1 MMRPRVREFQ
11 REHELF
17 RTELINLVDQRHPLV
32 KLASTI
38 DWAAAAERFGALY
51 AEGKGR
57 PGVAIRLMVGLHY
70 LKHAFNL
77 SDELVVERWVEN
89 PYWQYFCGEQYFKHT
104 PPIDPSQMTRF
115 RTRIGEAGCE
125 FMLGLTIKAGLATKT
140 VAAASLAII
149 NVDTTVQDKA
159 IAFPTDARLYFK
171 ARASLVRMARKAGIA
186 LKQSF
191 ERLGKRA
198 LMMNGRYAHARQM
211 KRARRE
217 QKRLHTQLGRVMR
230 DVARKIDATIQADA
244 IEGERVRSRFARLL
258 AISGRIHSQKRTRAE
273 GDAPKIYSV
282 HAPEVSCIAKG
293 KAHKKYE
300 FGNKVSVAST
310 SKESFVVGMKS
321 LPGNPF
327 DGHTLKSAI
336 EQVSLLSGV
345 TPKEAYVDRGYKGH
359 GINNDAFGGLR
370 VRIAGTKRGITRA
383 VNKKL
388 KRRNAIEPVIGH
400 LKSDGRLS
408 RNFLKGTQ
416 GDAINAILCGAGHNI
431 RKMLRQLALFIVLRL
446 IAMRH
451 DWRNSVSLPRFV
463 ASTAL
468 Q

>member
-1 MMRPRVREFQ
+1 MKPKAVEFQ

-17 RTELINLVDQRHPLV
+17 RTELINLVDQRHALV

-38 DWAAAAERFGALY
+38 DWDAAAERFGALY

-77 SDELVVERWVEN
+77 SYELVVERWVEN
-89 PYWQYFCGEQYFKHT
+89 PYWQHFCGEQYFKHT

-115 RTRIGEAGCE
+115 RARIGEAGCE
-125 FMLGLTIKAGLATKT
+125 FMLALTIKAGLATKT
-140 VAAASLAII
+140 VGAASLSII

-171 ARASLVRMARKAGIA
+171 ARAALVRMAKKSRINI
-186 LKQSF
+186 KQSF

-198 LMMNGRYAHARQM
+198 LLMNGRYAHARQM

-230 DVARKIDATIQADA
+230 DVARKIDAAFQTDA
-244 IEGERVRSRFARLL
+244 VEGERLQSRFARLL
-258 AISGRIHSQKRTRAE
+258 DISGRIHSQKRTRAE

-327 DGHTLKSAI
+327 DGHTLKAAI
-336 EQVSLLSGV
+336 EQVRSLTGV
-345 TPKEAYVDRGYKGH
+345 LPKEAYVDRGYKGH
-359 GINNDAFGGLR
+359 GIEKGALNALKAW
-370 VRIAGTKRGITRA
+370 IAGTKRDVTRA
-383 VNKKL
+383 INKKL

-408 RNFLKGTQ
+408 RNFLKGTE

-431 RKMLRQLALFIVLRL
+431 RKILRQLAFFIVLRL
-446 IAMRH
+446 IAVRH
-451 DWRNSVSLPRFV
+451 YYRNSMSAPRSFAFAAV
-463 ASTAL
+463 
-468 Q
+468 

>member
-1 MMRPRVREFQ
+1 MRPKVTEFQ

-17 RTELINLVDQRHPLV
+17 RTELINLVDQRHGLV
-32 KLASTI
+32 KLAGTI
-38 DWAAAAERFGALY
+38 DWDAAAERFGALY

-77 SDELVVERWVEN
+77 SDEVVVTQWVEN
-89 PYWQYFCGEQYFKHT
+89 PYWQHLCGEQYFQHM

-115 RTRIGEAGCE
+115 RARIGEAGCE

-140 VAAASLAII
+140 LAAASLAII

-159 IAFPTDARLYFK
+159 IAFPTNARLYFK
-171 ARASLVRMARKAGIA
+171 ARDSLVRAARKAGIE

-217 QKRLHTQLGRVMR
+217 QKRLHTQLGRVIR
-230 DVARKIDATIQADA
+230 DVARKIDATTQTDTV
-244 IEGERVRSRFARLL
+244 EGERLQSKFARLL
-258 AISGRIHSQKRTRAE
+258 DISGRIHSQKRIRAE

-293 KAHKKYE
+293 KAHRKYE

-327 DGHTLKSAI
+327 DGHTLKAAI
-336 EQVSLLSGV
+336 EQVSSLSGV

-359 GINNDAFGGLR
+359 GIEKGALENLR
-370 VRIAGTKRGITRA
+370 VWIAGTKRGVTRA
-383 VNKKL
+383 INKKL

-416 GDAINAILCGAGHNI
+416 GDAINAILCGAGHNL
-431 RKMLRQLALFIVLRL
+431 RKILRQLALFVVLHL
-446 IAMRH
+446 IGMGQR
-451 DWRNSVSLPRFV
+451 WRNSETRRGSLTI
-463 ASTAL
+463 AAA
-468 Q
+468 